1 MKFGIVFA
9 KNKQRK
15 IDKNPPDHPHS
26 AMESFIEAVNAM
38 IGSCVSKLATYPL
51 DIIKTRLATS
61 DSDKTIT
68 DVYADLTKDKG
79 FLGLYFGVEY
89 KVFKS
94 SSAKFLYFYIYR
106 ALMIIASG
114 PNREVSVAANLLIGY
129 LGEFLSLPIVMP
141 LEAVVSKTQT
151 DGISGR
157 QAVAAM
163 YKEDGIARFYAAPF
177 AYVVGCCQPAIQYTI
192 YDQIKRAYLLAMK
205 TQDTQL
211 SAFASFMLG
220 ATTNIIAVTAC
231 YPLEVIRMMQQSK
244 GKNASKTQVDDTKRA
259 EGFLGSVSH
268 HATEAYNV
276 GKEIVAKEGPLG
288 MFKGLGPQL
297 TASVF
302 ASALMLM
309 VKERINVVST
319 KFLYMVLMGT
329 PPPGE
334 KK

>member
-1 MKFGIVFA
+1 
-9 KNKQRK
+9 
-15 IDKNPPDHPHS
+15 
-26 AMESFIEAVNAM
+26 
-38 IGSCVSKLATYPL
+38 
-51 DIIKTRLATS
+51 
-61 DSDKTIT
+61 
-68 DVYADLTKDKG
+68 
-79 FLGLYFGVEY
+79 
-89 KVFKS
+89 
-94 SSAKFLYFYIYR
+94 
-106 ALMIIASG
+106 
-114 PNREVSVAANLLIGY
+114 
-129 LGEFLSLPIVMP
+129 
-141 LEAVVSKTQT
+141 
-151 DGISGR
+151 
-157 QAVAAM
+157 
-163 YKEDGIARFYAAPF
+163 
-177 AYVVGCCQPAIQYTI
+177 
-192 YDQIKRAYLLAMK
+192 MK

-220 ATTNIIAVTAC
+220 AITNIIAVTAC

-329 PPPGE
+329 PPPGD